1 MKGRIHSIETL
12 GLMDGPGIRMVVFL
26 QGCPLRCKFCHNPD
40 SQAFNG
46 GTLMDS
52 SEIISQAKKLKP
64 YFMRSGGGV
73 TISGGEP
80 LMQPEFLIELLK
92 GLRDEGICTVLDT
105 SGIGNKETYDEILNF
120 TNLVLLD
127 FKHFDPKEHEKLV
140 KLRMELQ
147 NPFLDALKRSDT
159 HFWARHVM
167 VPGITDNYESMVG
180 LSKRIGPLKKL
191 VDKVEILPYR
201 TLGVHKYED
210 LGLKYELEGV
220 PEMDKSKAKE
230 FENQLINL
238 LKNSTLEAC

>member
-12 GLMDGPGIRMVVFL
+12 GLMDGPGIRMVVFF

-52 SEIISQAKKLKP
+52 SEIINQAKRLKP
-64 YFMRSGGGV
+64 YFKRSGGGV

-80 LMQPEFLIELLK
+80 LMQPDFLIELLK
-92 GLRDEGICTVLDT
+92 GLREEGICTVVDT
-105 SGIGNKETYDEILNF
+105 SGIGNKERYDEILKY

-127 FKHFDPKEHEKLV
+127 FKHYDSKEHEKLV

-147 NPFLDALKRSDT
+147 NPFLDALKRNKV

-167 VPGITDNYESMVG
+167 VPGITDNYESMIG
-180 LSKRIGPLKKL
+180 LSKRIQPFYDY

-201 TLGVHKYED
+201 TLGVHKYKE

-220 PEMDKSKAKE
+220 PEMDKDRAKE
-230 FENQLINL
+230 LEKNLIEL
-238 LKNSTLEAC
+238 LKKGALEAC